1 MNTHEPPLPLECAR
15 VAAILPLL
23 DDPALDPTRAATAHE
38 HLRTCAACRVRRDD
52 YARLDAALRV
62 RYGLASVPRRSTEEI
77 MQHINESPA
86 PDVAASPST
95 STAGRPS
102 RLPRP
107 PRRFAGF
114 RPALSGIAAVASVAV
129 VVALAFALFSS
140 RFGFGFG
147 AKYSGPPRYTFA
159 GTTGLFG
166 DVSMVSPNEGWA
178 LAQVTKTSTSQ
189 QSLHDVTFYH
199 YLNGTW
205 TPVTVQ
211 TTQNFANGGVS
222 GFNGTISMD
231 SATDGWAVAHNFN
244 RFSVLLHYS
253 GGTWS
258 EVQGA
263 PDMWTVQALAPNNV
277 WAISGLNDNG
287 SLPTLLHYDG
297 TNWTPQ
303 TVLGLP
309 DGKGALVVNVH
320 MLSAR
325 DGWALV
331 NLVDL
336 KGSSASLSNG
346 SSASTGGNAS
356 GKAKSAQPTATAAP
370 PSPTKPSSPSSS
382 GGSYSPTDTY
392 GLAQYSGG
400 VWTLKTTFSGG
411 EFAGFGTFAMVS
423 DTEGWVLGQKIV
435 AQNGVTEGVPLQ
447 QLLYHYK
454 NGHWSTTPVSVSGG
468 GYITLESIT
477 MRSAD
482 DGWIVG
488 SQSNVRPG
496 TTASNYQQQT
506 ILLHYSGGTWRQVRI
521 PNTGTPVNA
530 VTGIS
535 FAGDG
540 TAWAAGYVSNLSP
553 SQTVQDTDILAQASP
568 MLWKLSTTDGAWH
581 LYQQ

>member
-38 HLRTCAACRVRRDD
+38 HLRACATCRARRDE
-52 YARLDAALRV
+52 YARLDAALRT
-62 RYGLASVPRRSTEEI
+62 RYGLTSVPRRSTEEI
-77 MQHINESPA
+77 MQHIDESPA
-86 PDVAASPST
+86 PEPAAPA

-102 RLPRP
+102 RAPTRQPHWASTRRP
-107 PRRFAGF
+107 YSRL
-114 RPALSGIAAVASVAV
+114 RPALSGVAAVASVAV

-147 AKYSGPPRYTFA
+147 VKSYGPPRYTFA

-166 DVSMVSPNEGWA
+166 DVSMVAPNEGWA
-178 LAQVTKTSTSQ
+178 LAQVTKTPSGRQ
-189 QSLHDVTFYH
+189 PLHDVTLYH

-211 TTQNFANGGVS
+211 TSQDFAEGGVS

-258 EVQGA
+258 QVQGA
-263 PDMWTVQALAPNNV
+263 PNIWTIQALAPNSV

-287 SLPTLLHYDG
+287 SLPSLVHYDG

-309 DGKGALVVNVH
+309 DGKAALVVDLH
-320 MLSAR
+320 ILSAR

-331 NLVDL
+331 NLADHQ
-336 KGSSASLSNG
+336 GGSAPNNGPSSSATATATPAPG
-346 SSASTGGNAS
+346 
-356 GKAKSAQPTATAAP
+356 QPTAAAPSPTAP
-370 PSPTKPSSPSSS
+370 PSPPS
-382 GGSYSPTDTY
+382 GGSYSFTETY
-392 GLAQYSGG
+392 GLAQYAGG
-400 VWTLKTTFSGG
+400 IWTLKTTFSGG
-411 EFAGFGTFAMVS
+411 EFANFGPFAMVS
-423 DTEGWVLGQKIV
+423 DTEGWALGQKIV
-435 AQNGVTEGVPLQ
+435 AQNGVTEAVPLH

-454 NGHWSTTPVSVSGG
+454 NGRWSTAPVSVSGG
-468 GYITLESIT
+468 GYIALQSIT
-477 MRSAD
+477 MRSAS
-482 DGWIVG
+482 DGWIAG

-506 ILLHYSGGTWRQVRI
+506 ILLHYDGSHWSQVRA
-521 PNTGTPVNA
+521 PDTGTPVNA

-535 FAGDG
+535 FASDG

-568 MLWKLSTTDGAWH
+568 MLWKLATTDGAWH